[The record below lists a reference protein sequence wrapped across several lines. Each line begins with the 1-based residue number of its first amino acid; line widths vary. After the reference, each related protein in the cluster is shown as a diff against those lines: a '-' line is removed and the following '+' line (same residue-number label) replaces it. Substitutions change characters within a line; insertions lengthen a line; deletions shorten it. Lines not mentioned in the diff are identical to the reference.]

1 MRLEIRTK
9 NVELTEA
16 LRRYVE
22 KRLARLAR
30 YLDGIEDIQVRLR
43 LERSRHVV
51 EVTIPL
57 DGLVLRAEE
66 QTGDMYASIDLVTEK
81 LERQIAKYK
90 TRLNR
95 RLRTGAARE
104 VTEAVPA
111 EGSEETGPEA
121 TAEATIARVKRFPI
135 KPMSIDEAIL
145 QMDLLGHNFFVFANS
160 RTDRINVVYRRRDG
174 RYGLIEPEE

>member
-1 MRLEIRTK
+1 MKLEIRTR

-22 KRLARLAR
+22 KRLARVGR
-30 YLDGIEDIQVRLR
+30 YLDGIEEVQVRLR

-66 QTGDMYASIDLVTEK
+66 QTCDMYASVDLVVEK

-90 TRLNR
+90 TRLIR
-95 RLRTGAARE
+95 RLRTAGTREAAAPG
-104 VTEAVPA
+104 T
-111 EGSEETGPEA
+111 SEEKPEELGE
-121 TAEATIARVKRFPI
+121 EATIARVKRFPI
-135 KPMSIDEAIL
+135 KPMSVDEAIL
-145 QMDLLGHNFFVFANS
+145 QMNLLGHNFFVFANA
-160 RTDRINVVYRRRDG
+160 RTAKINVVYRRRDG
-174 RYGLIEPEE
+174 GYGLIEPEE